1 MTERNVGKYLKLT
14 LLDTQKI
21 YFQRFFTLRSLQ
33 LISNGLK
40 EVNINLLKQMWL
52 CFKLLRSLFSED
64 SQPIDFI
71 NLNVVGQVV
80 NSIDRINR
88 KQGTQSKQFS
98 VQSIKIISYYLNV
111 TNLLII
117 LLIFIFLSC
126 REKAPDN
133 KVFCHENSRPDC
145 KARITTWEVEPY
157 MHVKNLLK
165 GALEY

>member
-1 MTERNVGKYLKLT
+1 MIECNVGKYLKLT
-14 LLDTQKI
+14 LLDAPKI
-21 YFQRFFTLRSLQ
+21 YFPRFFTLSSLQ

-52 CFKLLRSLFSED
+52 CFKLLRRIFSED

-71 NLNVVGQVV
+71 NFNVVGSIV
-80 NSIDRINR
+80 NNIDRINK

-98 VQSIKIISYYLNV
+98 VQSVKITSYYLNV

-126 REKAPDN
+126 REKARDN
-133 KVFCHENSRPDC
+133 KVFCHENSRPDS
-145 KARITTWEVEPY
+145 KAPITTW
-157 MHVKNLLK
+157 
-165 GALEY
+165 